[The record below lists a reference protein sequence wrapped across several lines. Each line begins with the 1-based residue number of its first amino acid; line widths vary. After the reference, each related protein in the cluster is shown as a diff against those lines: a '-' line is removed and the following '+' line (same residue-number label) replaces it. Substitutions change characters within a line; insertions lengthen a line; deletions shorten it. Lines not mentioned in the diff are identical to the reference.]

1 MFVGL
6 NPLIGNIALQFVME
20 SVDDYARQWSK
31 RDIRYVDSLT
41 EWEESLRSLMQIRIT
56 KLNRSKGT
64 RTK

>member
-6 NPLIGNIALQFVME
+6 NPLIGNIALQFFMD

-31 RDIRYVDSLT
+31 CDIRYADSHT